1 MKTISHL
8 KFQSSGTDPKEALD
22 KALFE
27 QMQQMSNKKKEA
39 VRVRKI
45 FSTGTLAACCKPS
58 SGASVVWMET
68 TLERLGLTPSHEEW
82 RPLKVI
88 QLFKLLHQGADQAR
102 RMQD

>member
-1 MKTISHL
+1 MGSLGINCWDKKNTCSDCIEIKIISHS

-45 FSTGTLAACCKPS
+45 LSTRHFSGVL
-58 SGASVVWMET
+58 
-68 TLERLGLTPSHEEW
+68 
-82 RPLKVI
+82 
-88 QLFKLLHQGADQAR
+88 
-102 RMQD
+102 